1 MISKY
6 IIMNFEFSESM
17 CGFQTTDGGNLS
29 RVKYQDQP
37 VLLCQCTT
45 PNDQVGIYRNI
56 ELPNQAQ
63 YQIKITGLANN
74 HRTYIKVTTKDG
86 LNLMDTD
93 RNEKTYFKR
102 NEQETI
108 SMKFYSKVTNIKL
121 SILMGGDS
129 IVLRGNSFMI
139 FQIRIIPII
148 NQNNEKVSSNES
160 SLKITRIFETVAQL
174 ELEKQDPLRSNQTP
188 MEPGEYAILKHSH
201 PYPHPHPHPHPHLH
215 LDQDNPN
222 LNPNQNPNQN
232 PKASNYEDLY
242 ILSNNGGLKYVCRIG
257 TGRPFNFGEPVH
269 MVPGKEIP
277 VYPDNKTAQ
286 EALDSN
292 PDKFYTPR
300 NEYHYDDSNNKYPN
314 SNDIYM
320 YLDTE
325 GYVRWLRYK
334 N

>member
-1 MISKY
+1 
-6 IIMNFEFSESM
+6 MNFEFSENM
-17 CGFQTTDGGNLS
+17 CGFQSTDGGTLS

-37 VLLCQCTT
+37 TLLCQCSSS
-45 PNDQVGIYRNI
+45 NDQVGIYRNI

-63 YQIKITGLANN
+63 YHIKITGMANN
-74 HRTYIKVTTKDG
+74 HRTYVKVTTRDG
-86 LNLMDTD
+86 LNLMDS
-93 RNEKTYFKR
+93 RNEKTVYFKR

-108 SMKFYSKVTNIKL
+108 SMKFYSKVTNIRL

-129 IVLRGNSFMI
+129 IVLPGNSFMI

-148 NQNNEKVSSNES
+148 NQNNEKVSSSSNES

-188 MEPGEYAILKHSH
+188 MEPGEYAILKHPHSH
-201 PYPHPHPHPHPHLH
+201 
-215 LDQDNPN
+215 QNNPNFN
-222 LNPNQNPNQN
+222 LNPNQNPN
-232 PKASNYEDLY
+232 ASNYEDLY

-320 YLDTE
+320 YLDTQ

>member
-1 MISKY
+1 MINKY

-37 VLLCQCTT
+37 VLLCQYTAS
-45 PNDQVGIYRNI
+45 NDQVGIYRNI

-74 HRTYIKVTTKDG
+74 DRTYIKVTTKDG
-86 LNLMDTD
+86 LNLLDTD
-93 RNEKTYFKR
+93 KNEKTYFKR

-188 MEPGEYAILKHSH
+188 MEPGEYAILKESAN
-201 PYPHPHPHPHPHLH
+201 PHPNS
-215 LDQDNPN
+215 NPN
-222 LNPNQNPNQN
+222 V
-232 PKASNYEDLY
+232 SNYEDLY
-242 ILSNNGGLKYVCRIG
+242 ILSNNGGLKYVSRIG

-277 VYPDNKTAQ
+277 VYSDNKTAQ

-292 PDKFYTPR
+292 PNNFYTPH
-300 NEYHYDDSNNKYPN
+300 NEYHYDSNNNN